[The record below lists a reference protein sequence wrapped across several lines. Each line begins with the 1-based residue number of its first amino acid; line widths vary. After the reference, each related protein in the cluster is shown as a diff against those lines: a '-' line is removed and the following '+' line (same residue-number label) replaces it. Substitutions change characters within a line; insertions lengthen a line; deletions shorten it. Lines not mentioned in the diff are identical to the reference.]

1 MDYKVTKK
9 YWIENYFC
17 TRADIFNCCL
27 CLDILK
33 CVEYNYLGS
42 QCWKCF
48 IIPWFVWKEEQSNK
62 KKQKKE
68 RKSNTAPH

>member
-33 CVEYNYLGS
+33 CVEYNLFRLSKLEIYE
-42 QCWKCF
+42 KKNR
-48 IIPWFVWKEEQSNK
+48 VTEKNK
-62 KKQKKE
+62 NLIRVLKTQI
-68 RKSNTAPH
+68 SI

>member
-1 MDYKVTKK
+1 MVIEMHLK

-42 QCWKCF
+42 QARNMKRRT
-48 IIPWFVWKEEQSNK
+48 E
-62 KKQKKE
+62 
-68 RKSNTAPH
+68 